1 MVKALKQCTGGTLDT
16 TLLDE
21 LKIADVT
28 VKLRGVDY
36 RTAVINDFL
45 SLDVH
50 MAKP

>member
-36 RTAVINDFL
+36 RTAVINDSL